1 MLYLI
6 FKDFSHLS
14 RSVARIKEYFFSKG
28 FIDED
33 DLYNVK
39 LAIYELAGNVLKHSN
54 KTARAELKCEGDLIR
69 IYIKGSNPFDLPRN
83 DLPSLEEEYGR
94 GIFIVRQ
101 ICESLEYYDGGKEVC
116 VSIKCRR

>member
-6 FKDFSHLS
+6 LKDYAHFS
-14 RSVARIKEYFFSKG
+14 RNAAKIKEYLYSKG

-39 LAIYELAGNVLKHSN
+39 LAIYELAGNVIKHSK
-54 KTARAELKCEGDLIR
+54 KTAMVELMCEGDLIR
-69 IYIKGSNPFDLPRN
+69 IYIKGSNPFELPGIA
-83 DLPSLEEEYGR
+83 LPHEEEEDGR

-116 VSIKCRR
+116 VSIKCKR